1 MIDELIFDAFVAAGM
16 VMFAL
21 LLRSVERILRLHDE
35 RLRLNTRRHSR
46 AKAIAAGRAWEASH
60 G

>member
-35 RLRLNTRRHSR
+35 RLRLNTRRIWKLEGCPR
-46 AKAIAAGRAWEASH
+46 GDVAEDLQ
-60 G
+60 

>member
-1 MIDELIFDAFVAAGM
+1 MIDELIFDAFVADGM

-35 RLRLNTRRHSR
+35 RLRLNTRRIWKLEGCPR
-46 AKAIAAGRAWEASH
+46 GDVAEDLQ
-60 G
+60 